1 MLHALTSPLLTSV
14 LNSVFKLFRS
24 RNFGKSTLNV
34 TLANGLQSVQELASR
49 FRESENHLIQILGR
63 YIKDPTCQKELSKV
77 LDTCLPTFTALY
89 GFSGNALAT
98 FETSAGG

>member
-1 MLHALTSPLLTSV
+1 MLRALAFSLASV
-14 LNSVFKLFRS
+14 SKNLFKLIPY

-63 YIKDPTCQKELSKV
+63 YIKDPNCQKELSKV
-77 LDTCLPTFTALY
+77 LGTCLPTFTALCN
-89 GFSGNALAT
+89 FSRNPFTT
-98 FETSAGG
+98 FETSARS